1 VFIVRVFAT
10 ALVSVSLFFFLFF
23 RPSPNFSHPLFLL
36 IQHTP
41 VSTDRRCGICEV
53 DESNEWHK
61 GKVLEGEHLCSRCGN
76 WERREMKAKEK
87 EMKKK
92 GLKGSALEEFEKNW
106 RTKYTEERETRKEKQ
121 KNKRAAAV
129 NKVDKWRTR
138 LKELLSLF
146 LKGRKNDDESANNN
160 ATETKGYGSSEAL
173 AYAENEVPFTAL
185 VGIQARWHGM
195 TEDERKA
202 EVERLSE
209 CTSFQKVDVKDVG
222 SAGVTVCVDFF
233 LFQLMMAKQYLS
245 VDERN
250 PVSDKLFRG
259 AFHALYANSTIV
271 SYLEKF
277 MEKVTSGEGLF
288 SGTYTR
294 EEVFSMFGIED
305 QEAAQKELNDK
316 RESRASRYKEKQ
328 NEEVTCAAGEDCVHK
343 GGASSKGVTL
353 THPDTGAKW
362 HLTCVK
368 VRCSKCEFQ
377 GSASQSW
384 YDANRVRQQS
394 GKELFRGKNLQCSKC
409 SLITCGCSECSKD
422 GGINAVQK
430 PATCT
435 WLNADNFSRA
445 SNYDQTENPLVYAG
459 HVTIKCTCQECS
471 ANNGANALEKPAT
484 CTWLNA
490 DNFSRAS
497 NYDQTE
503 NPLVYAGHVTI
514 KCTCQE
520 CSANNG
526 ANALEKPAT
535 FKWLNADDLSKPCNY
550 DQTENPLVYAGHV
563 MIKCTCQECSA
574 NNGANAL
581 EKPATYTWLNAD
593 NFSVA
598 RNYDQTENPLVYA
611 GHVDRKCARCHENGT
626 ALNTKKEHKSYPGGF
641 LCNKCKVYEAFDDP
655 RGCGV
660 CCNHLYGYKLTL
672 PEMEKILEH
681 DGALKQLG
689 ELTFPPNASPLDR
702 DVCGVCW
709 ELLRERLGD
718 MAERERKAAYKEM
731 ILKSGNTHEERVEF
745 AKQRLEY
752 HIKKIKESLDAFRAA
767 CGSGS
772 KRWSLKAQGATGS
785 GK

>member
-1 VFIVRVFAT
+1 
-10 ALVSVSLFFFLFF
+10 
-23 RPSPNFSHPLFLL
+23 
-36 IQHTP
+36 

-328 NEEVTCAAGEDCVHK
+328 NEEVTCAAGEHCVHK

-422 GGINAVQK
+422 GGINAVQ
-430 PATCT
+430 
-435 WLNADNFSRA
+435 
-445 SNYDQTENPLVYAG
+445 
-459 HVTIKCTCQECS
+459 
-471 ANNGANALEKPAT
+471 KPAT